1 MRGDIFGR
9 YDRQRQRVRDAAR
22 AVAARAGDVAAEQYL
37 VEFYKTQAQ
46 AINPYNDWWAYA
58 DVRQKQADHENDITT
73 AQRRHADAVAKLNAQ
88 QLKLEK
94 M

>member
-9 YDRQRQRVRDAAR
+9 HDRQRQRVRDAAKT
-22 AVAARAGDVAAEQYL
+22 VAARAGDVAAEQYL

-46 AINPYNDWWAYA
+46 ATNPYNDWYAYA
-58 DVRQKQADHENDITT
+58 DVRQKQADHENDLAV
-73 AQRRHADAVAKLNAQ
+73 AQRRHADAAAHLNAQ

>member
-9 YDRQRQRVRDAAR
+9 YDRRRQRVRDAAR

-46 AINPYNDWWAYA
+46 ATNPYNDWWAYA
-58 DVRQKQADHENDITT
+58 DVRQKQADHENDLTI